1 MAQEM
6 DKRTSING
14 KMSFGLGT
22 KESRDGPFYDL
33 VHILVIV
40 LGDLS
45 AGTMLLSDVLGISR
59 KPTFAEFKLFL

>member
-45 AGTMLLSDVLGISR
+45 A
-59 KPTFAEFKLFL
+59 